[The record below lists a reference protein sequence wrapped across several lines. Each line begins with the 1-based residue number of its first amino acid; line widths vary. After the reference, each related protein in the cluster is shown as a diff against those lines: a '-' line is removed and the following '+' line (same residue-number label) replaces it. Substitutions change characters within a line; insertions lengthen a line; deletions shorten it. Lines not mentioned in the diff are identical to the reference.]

1 MILDPERW
9 NKQIFKATSL
19 NWILSLFFLF
29 QLRMPELRSLHETK
43 LWNACLNTLQYSPFP
58 AVSPEIS
65 SCVFWLFFFS
75 QICICKQYNSLCS
88 NDKVGFKKRWYLF
101 LQIAEGHKAETKVCE
116 FSQWNRAADWDE
128 YSNLTVCRHLL
139 FCVISVLFKWYWDF
153 NDNHMKMRHKNT
165 CSYLSQHKT

>member
-1 MILDPERW
+1 MTDSWYFIKILLNLRMILDPERW

-43 LWNACLNTLQYSPFP
+43 LWNACLNTLHYSPFP

-88 NDKVGFKKRWYLF
+88 NDKVGLKNADIYSFRLPRVTKPKQKSVNF
-101 LQIAEGHKAETKVCE
+101 LSETGLPTE
-116 FSQWNRAADWDE
+116 
-128 YSNLTVCRHLL
+128 
-139 FCVISVLFKWYWDF
+139 
-153 NDNHMKMRHKNT
+153 MNT
-165 CSYLSQHKT
+165 AI